1 MSGTSVSQAQ
11 AQAQAQGHA
20 SSNAKPLD
28 RALAF
33 HLAGDH
39 ASALRLA
46 AAVLARD
53 SESAS
58 AFIQTARFLT
68 ELNAAADP
76 IAKAFEAGAA
86 RAIAS
91 GNMALAVVAAQE
103 LARLGQAPACEKI
116 LDAVAITFALGGA
129 RLSTEHDALPPPLS
143 QTAAT
148 PFVSLPETLS
158 EAPLL
163 EKVYEILA
171 AAASAPVQAATPIVP
186 IPFFSALSRADLRA
200 VLGSFQVMFAA
211 ENAPVLSEGAEG
223 AEAYIVAYGEL
234 EVRKGSFL
242 GGADDAE
249 ATIGRLTRGALFGEM
264 ALLARAPRV
273 ASVVAVRPSILL
285 MAQRTALEAVAQR
298 RSNVAAELAAYC
310 RRRMMAN
317 LVQTS
322 PLLLAIPAAER
333 AMVVERFKMR
343 IFEKSDTIIVQ
354 DAESD
359 GVHLIAS
366 GEVAVMRRDGD
377 ESLVLS
383 TLRSGHVIGEVA
395 LVLRRKASAHVV
407 AVHPTI
413 TLHLP
418 QQDFMSMV
426 KEHPDVL
433 HGLYLLAVER
443 DLETSLAIAN
453 STMLVGDDVLL

>member
-1 MSGTSVSQAQ
+1 MSGTPIPNALKK
-11 AQAQAQGHA
+11 ALKT
-20 SSNAKPLD
+20 SSDPKPLD

-33 HLAGDH
+33 HLADDH

-68 ELNAAADP
+68 ELDAAAEHV
-76 IAKAFEAGAA
+76 AKAFEAGAA

-103 LARLGQAPACEKI
+103 LARLGDGPAYEKI
-116 LDAVAITFALGGA
+116 LDSVAITFAQGGA
-129 RLSTEHDALPPPLS
+129 RLSAEYDAQPPSLS
-143 QTAAT
+143 QEKAA
-148 PFVSLPETLS
+148 PFASLPETLEGES
-158 EAPLL
+158 LVA
-163 EKVYEILA
+163 KVYEIIA
-171 AAASAPVQAATPIVP
+171 SASSAPVQAALPMVP

-200 VLGSFQVMFAA
+200 VLGTFKVVFAA
-211 ENAPVLSEGAEG
+211 ENLAVLREGAEG
-223 AEAYIVAYGEL
+223 SEAYIVAYGEL

-242 GGADDAE
+242 GAADDAE

-264 ALLARAPRV
+264 ALLARAPRA

-285 MAQRTALEAVAQR
+285 VAHRTELEAVAQR
-298 RSNVAAELAAYC
+298 RPNVAVELAAYC

-333 AMVVERFKMR
+333 EMVVERFKMR
-343 IFEKSDTIIVQ
+343 IFEKSDTLIVQ

-366 GEVAVMRRDGD
+366 GEVAVMRRDGE

-383 TLRSGHVIGEVA
+383 TLRSGHVVGEVA
-395 LVLRRKASAHVV
+395 LVLRRRASAHVV